1 MIAIIGAG
9 PAGLSA
15 AAAATRRGEEVIIID
30 SSSQL
35 GGQYWRHLPSAR
47 NDSHSLHYDFSKA
60 QELFDELL
68 SQPLLTRYSNSQ
80 VWQAEK
86 CGDQFHLYIL
96 RNGVEEKVVADKVI
110 LATGAYDRT
119 IPFPGW
125 TFPGVMTPGA
135 AQAMLK
141 GHGVLVGKKVV
152 IAGTGPFI
160 LPVAT
165 GLAESGAEIV
175 GLFEFNNPF
184 RWIFNLHGLLLNP
197 SKIAEAFYYL
207 KKLQKHR
214 VKIEFGKKVESA
226 TRSSAVV
233 DGTEIECDV
242 IAVGWGFAPDVTL
255 AGILGA
261 QLGVDSDGTVI
272 VKVDRRQETNIPG
285 LFAAGES
292 TGIGGSTLSMIEGR
306 IAGGGRGGLSRWR
319 AQVFANGLKK
329 VYPVP
334 SILTKNLP
342 EETIICRCEEVTRG
356 QICTSID
363 ELGAQSARTA
373 KLFTRA
379 GMGLCQGRVC
389 GRNVS
394 EIVADHLGQKVSDP
408 ERIAGGQRPLAAPI
422 SLGELGDGLAKKF

>member
-60 QELFDELL
+60 QKLFDELL

-86 CGDQFHLYIL
+86 CGDEFHLYIL

-207 KKLQKHR
+207 KKLQKQR

-394 EIVADHLGQKVSDP
+394 EIVADHLGQKVSDS

>member
-60 QELFDELL
+60 QKLFDELL

-207 KKLQKHR
+207 KKLQKQR

-394 EIVADHLGQKVSDP
+394 EIVADHLGQKVSDS
-408 ERIAGGQRPLAAPI
+408 ERIAGSQRPLAAPI

>member
-86 CGDQFHLYIL
+86 CGDEFHLYIL

-207 KKLQKHR
+207 KKLQKQR

-233 DGTEIECDV
+233 DGTEFECDV

-394 EIVADHLGQKVSDP
+394 EIVADHLGQKVSDS
-408 ERIAGGQRPLAAPI
+408 ERITGGQRPLAAPI

>member
-86 CGDQFHLYIL
+86 CGDEFHLYIL

-207 KKLQKHR
+207 KKLQKQR

-233 DGTEIECDV
+233 DGTEFECDV

-394 EIVADHLGQKVSDP
+394 EIVADHLGQKVSDS
-408 ERIAGGQRPLAAPI
+408 ERIAGSQRPLAAPI

>member
-60 QELFDELL
+60 QKLFDELL

-207 KKLQKHR
+207 KKLQKQR

-394 EIVADHLGQKVSDP
+394 EIVADHLGQKVSDS

>member
-86 CGDQFHLYIL
+86 CGDEFHLYIL

-207 KKLQKHR
+207 KKLQKQR

-394 EIVADHLGQKVSDP
+394 EIVADHLGQKVSDS

>member
-207 KKLQKHR
+207 KKLQKQR

-394 EIVADHLGQKVSDP
+394 EIVADHLGQKVSDS
-408 ERIAGGQRPLAAPI
+408 ERIAGSQRPLAAPI

>member
-60 QELFDELL
+60 QKLFDELL

-86 CGDQFHLYIL
+86 CGDEFHLYIL

-233 DGTEIECDV
+233 DGTEIE
-242 IAVGWGFAPDVTL
+242 
-255 AGILGA
+255 
-261 QLGVDSDGTVI
+261 
-272 VKVDRRQETNIPG
+272 
-285 LFAAGES
+285 
-292 TGIGGSTLSMIEGR
+292 
-306 IAGGGRGGLSRWR
+306 
-319 AQVFANGLKK
+319 
-329 VYPVP
+329 
-334 SILTKNLP
+334 
-342 EETIICRCEEVTRG
+342 
-356 QICTSID
+356 
-363 ELGAQSARTA
+363 
-373 KLFTRA
+373 
-379 GMGLCQGRVC
+379 
-389 GRNVS
+389 
-394 EIVADHLGQKVSDP
+394 
-408 ERIAGGQRPLAAPI
+408 
-422 SLGELGDGLAKKF
+422 

>member
-60 QELFDELL
+60 QKLFDELL

-207 KKLQKHR
+207 KKLQKQR

>member
-207 KKLQKHR
+207 KKLQKQR

-233 DGTEIECDV
+233 DGTEIKCDV

-394 EIVADHLGQKVSDP
+394 EIVADHLGQKVSDS
-408 ERIAGGQRPLAAPI
+408 ERIAGSQRPLAAPI

>member
-60 QELFDELL
+60 QKLFDELL

-86 CGDQFHLYIL
+86 CGDEFHLYIL

-207 KKLQKHR
+207 KKLQKQR

-226 TRSSAVV
+226 TRSSTVV

-394 EIVADHLGQKVSDP
+394 EIVADHLGQKVSDS
-408 ERIAGGQRPLAAPI
+408 ERIAGSQRPLAAPI

>member
-60 QELFDELL
+60 QKLFDELL

-86 CGDQFHLYIL
+86 CGDEFHLYIL

-207 KKLQKHR
+207 KKLQKQR

-394 EIVADHLGQKVSDP
+394 EIVADHLGQKVSDS
-408 ERIAGGQRPLAAPI
+408 ERIAGSQRPLAAPI